1 MKIGFI
7 GLGNVGGKLAGS
19 LLRNNFDLTVRDLD
33 ENLTNSLKDLG
44 AKVAKSPKELAEQSD
59 LIITSLPSPEVSAEV
74 MESEDGILNGLSEK
88 KIWLEMSTTDENEVK
103 RLGKK
108 VIEKKAIP
116 LDGPVSG
123 GCHRAATGNIAIFV
137 GGERKAFEKILP
149 ALTVMGRK
157 ILHTGELGTASVLKV
172 ITNYLASA
180 HLVALGEAWT
190 VAKKSNLDL
199 AKTYKGI
206 AISSGN
212 SFVHETESQVILN
225 GSYNINFTMD
235 LVLKD
240 TSLFD
245 NLAKKLNAPLEIS
258 PQIVEIFKDGQKKY
272 GSRAWSSMI
281 VKRMEDLNNINFPSD
296 IKKLNDEELKVL
308 SEEVRSEMI
317 DAVSKTGGHLGAG
330 LGVVELTVAIHATF
344 DTPHDRLIWDVG
356 HQAYPHKILTGRK
369 NKIHTIRQKEGL
381 APFPAISESEFDAFG
396 VGHSSTSISAALGMT
411 IGSNDKALAVIG
423 DGALTAGMAVDANV
437 LIFER
442 IREEIKL
449 NKGPARAIELGYE
462 KALSA
467 IIDANITTFITAVIL
482 FAIGSGPVR
491 GFSVT
496 LGLGIIT
503 SVFTAIFVTRLLI
516 VIWFERRRPRKVEV

>member
-19 LLRNNFDLTVRDLD
+19 LIRNNFDVTVREID
-33 ENLTNSLKDLG
+33 ESLTNEFKKLG
-44 AKVAKSPKELAEQSD
+44 AKIAKSPKELAEKSD

-74 MESEDGILNGLSEK
+74 MENEDGVLNGLSEN

-103 RLGKK
+103 RLGNK
-108 VIEKKAIP
+108 VISKKAIP

-157 ILHTGELGTASVLKV
+157 VLHTGELGSASVLKL
-172 ITNYLASA
+172 ITNYLASV

-199 AKTYKGI
+199 TKAFKGI
-206 AISSGN
+206 AVSSGN

-240 TSLFD
+240 TGLFD

-258 PQIVEIFKDGQKKY
+258 PKIVEIFKDGQKKY

-281 VKRMEDLNNINFPSD
+281 VKRMEDLNKIDFRTDGFP
-296 IKKLNDEELKVL
+296 EELVDNEP
-308 SEEVRSEMI
+308 EE
-317 DAVSKTGGHLGAG
+317 K
-330 LGVVELTVAIHATF
+330 
-344 DTPHDRLIWDVG
+344 
-356 HQAYPHKILTGRK
+356 
-369 NKIHTIRQKEGL
+369 
-381 APFPAISESEFDAFG
+381 
-396 VGHSSTSISAALGMT
+396 
-411 IGSNDKALAVIG
+411 
-423 DGALTAGMAVDANV
+423 
-437 LIFER
+437 
-442 IREEIKL
+442 
-449 NKGPARAIELGYE
+449 GYE
-462 KALSA
+462 
-467 IIDANITTFITAVIL
+467 I
-482 FAIGSGPVR
+482 
-491 GFSVT
+491 
-496 LGLGIIT
+496 
-503 SVFTAIFVTRLLI
+503 
-516 VIWFERRRPRKVEV
+516 